1 LREDEMKTAG
11 GVPRAHVVRGQ
22 GGRVIVI
29 FWGEDAEAEAASWAA
44 KGYQVQTADRDVIA
58 V

>member
-1 LREDEMKTAG
+1 MKTAEETWQ
-11 GVPRAHVVRGQ
+11 AHVVRGR

-29 FWGEDAEAEAASWAA
+29 FWGDDAESEAESWATR
-44 KGYQVQTADRDVIA
+44 GYEVQATDRARVA

>member
-1 LREDEMKTAG
+1 MKTGAETWQ
-11 GVPRAHVVRGQ
+11 AHVVRGR

-29 FWGEDAEAEAASWAA
+29 FWGDDAEFEARSWAA
-44 KGYQVQTADRDVIA
+44 RGYEIQATDRALVA

>member
-1 LREDEMKTAG
+1 MKTAAEAWQ
-11 GVPRAHVVRGQ
+11 AHVVRGR

-29 FWGEDAEAEAASWAA
+29 FWGEDAETEAASWVAR
-44 KGYQVQTADRDVIA
+44 GYEIQSTDRALVA

>member
-1 LREDEMKTAG
+1 MKAAG
-11 GVPRAHVVRGQ
+11 GAPRAHVVRGQ

-29 FWGEDAEAEAASWAA
+29 FWGDDAEAEAASWAA
-44 KGYQVQTADRDVIA
+44 RGYQVQTADRDVIA

>member
-1 LREDEMKTAG
+1 MKTAAEAWQ
-11 GVPRAHVVRGQ
+11 AHVVRGR

-29 FWGEDAEAEAASWAA
+29 FWGDDAEFEAATWAA
-44 KGYQVQTADRDVIA
+44 RGYAVQATDRALVA